1 MRAVILA
8 GGLGMRLR
16 PYTAILP
23 KPLLPIGERP
33 VIEHILRRLDAFG
46 VERVDLS
53 VAHLGELIRVYLSE
67 ATDLTDTMD
76 LRWHWEDQPLGTAGA
91 LKVIPDLEGTFLVM
105 NGDVLSNISLG
116 ELVDVHRESGA
127 ALTIAM
133 RAQQVDIDLG
143 VIESRDGL
151 VTGYNEKPT
160 LRYEVSMGIYVY
172 EQRALE
178 FLPEG
183 ACQFPDLV
191 KLLLAGGER
200 VAAYRSDA
208 DWFDIGTF
216 PEYER
221 AVRYVEENPGAFQDT
236 AG

>member
-1 MRAVILA
+1 
-8 GGLGMRLR
+8 MRLR

-23 KPLLPIGERP
+23 KPLLPVGERP
-33 VIEHILRRLDAFG
+33 VVEHILRRLAAFG

-67 ATDLTDTMD
+67 ATDLTDTLD
-76 LRWHWEDQPLGTAGA
+76 LRWHWEDEPLGTAGA
-91 LKVIPDLEGTFLVM
+91 LKVIPDLQGTFLVT
-105 NGDVLSNISLG
+105 NGDVLSNIDLR

-127 ALTIAM
+127 SLTIAM
-133 RAQQVDIDLG
+133 RAQRVDIDLG
-143 VIESRDGL
+143 VIESRDGI

-172 EQRALE
+172 EHRALE
-178 FLPEG
+178 YLPAG

-191 KLLLAGGER
+191 QLLLAGGER

-221 AVRYVEENPGAFQDT
+221 AVRYIEENPRAFDLH
-236 AG
+236 ADS

>member
-33 VIEHILRRLDAFG
+33 VIEHILRRLSAFG

-53 VAHLGELIRVYLSE
+53 VAHLGELIRIYLSE
-67 ATDLTDTMD
+67 ATDLTDSLD
-76 LRWHWEDQPLGTAGA
+76 LRWHWEDEPLGTAGA

-105 NGDVLSNISLG
+105 NGDVLSNIDLG
-116 ELVDVHRESGA
+116 ELAEVHDKSDA

-133 RAQQVDIDLG
+133 RAQRVDISLG
-143 VIESRDGL
+143 VIESSEGV

-160 LRYEVSMGIYVY
+160 LHYEVSMGIYIY
-172 EQRALE
+172 EQRALGY
-178 FLPEG
+178 LPEG

-191 KLLLAGGER
+191 KLLLEAGER

-221 AVRYVEENPGAFQDT
+221 AVRYVEENPSAFDL
-236 AG
+236 

>member
-1 MRAVILA
+1 
-8 GGLGMRLR
+8 MRLR

-33 VIEHILRRLDAFG
+33 VIEHILRRLSAFG

-53 VAHLGELIRVYLSE
+53 VAHLGELIRIYLSE
-67 ATDLTDTMD
+67 ATDLTDSLD
-76 LRWHWEDQPLGTAGA
+76 LRWHWEDEPLGTAGA

-105 NGDVLSNISLG
+105 NGDVLSNIDLG
-116 ELVDVHRESGA
+116 ELAEVHDKSDA

-133 RAQQVDIDLG
+133 RAQRVDISLG
-143 VIESRDGL
+143 VIESSEGV

-160 LRYEVSMGIYVY
+160 LHYEVSMGIYIY
-172 EQRALE
+172 EQRALGY
-178 FLPEG
+178 LPEG

-191 KLLLAGGER
+191 KLLLEAGER

-221 AVRYVEENPGAFQDT
+221 AVRYVEENPSAFDL
-236 AG
+236 